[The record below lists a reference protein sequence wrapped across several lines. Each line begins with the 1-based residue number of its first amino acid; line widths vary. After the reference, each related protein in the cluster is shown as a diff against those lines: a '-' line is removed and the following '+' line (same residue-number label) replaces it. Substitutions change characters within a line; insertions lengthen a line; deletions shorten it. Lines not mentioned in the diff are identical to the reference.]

1 MQECE
6 NQKRITAVA
15 IGDFDG
21 MHRAHNIV
29 CTGAEQ
35 VVIYCVHNRFSL
47 LQKSIFQRRYP
58 TAVFADFN
66 AIRNMEGRQFME
78 DVLIG
83 QFGAGMVLC
92 GFNFRFGKNA
102 AWDAMRLRA
111 YLEDRGI
118 WVRILEHQDYQGAPI
133 SSTRIRAA
141 VQAGEMEQAA
151 AMLGYNFTFENP
163 VLHGDAR
170 GRTIGYPHHQP
181 AVPGWIGAAQV
192 RCV

>member
-35 VVIYCVHNRFSL
+35 VIIYCVHNRFSL
-47 LQKSIFQRRYP
+47 LQKSIFHRRYP
-58 TAVFADFN
+58 TAVFADFD
-66 AIRNMEGRQFME
+66 AIRNMEGRQFVE

-83 QFGAGMVLC
+83 RFGAGMVLC

-111 YLEDRGI
+111 YLGH
-118 WVRILEHQDYQGAPI
+118 LGAYLGAPGLPG
-133 SSTRIRAA
+133 RAY
-141 VQAGEMEQAA
+141 QFYPYSGGGAGRR
-151 AMLGYNFTFENP
+151 
-163 VLHGDAR
+163 D
-170 GRTIGYPHHQP
+170 
-181 AVPGWIGAAQV
+181 GAGGGHAGLQLYF
-192 RCV
+192 

>member
-35 VVIYCVHNRFSL
+35 VIIYCVHNRFSL

-66 AIRNMEGRQFME
+66 AIRNMEGRQFVE

-83 QFGAGMVLC
+83 RFGAGMVLC

-111 YLEDRGI
+111 YLEDRGAPGLPG
-118 WVRILEHQDYQGAPI
+118 RADQFYPYSGGGAG
-133 SSTRIRAA
+133 RRDG
-141 VQAGEMEQAA
+141 AGGGHAG
-151 AMLGYNFTFENP
+151 L
-163 VLHGDAR
+163 
-170 GRTIGYPHHQP
+170 
-181 AVPGWIGAAQV
+181 
-192 RCV
+192 

>member
-35 VVIYCVHNRFSL
+35 VIIYCVHNRFSL

-66 AIRNMEGRQFME
+66 AIRNMEGRQFVE

-83 QFGAGMVLC
+83 RFGAGMVLC

-118 WVRILEHQDYQGAPI
+118 WVRILEHQDYQGAPFYPY
-133 SSTRIRAA
+133 SGGG
-141 VQAGEMEQAA
+141 AGRR
-151 AMLGYNFTFENP
+151 
-163 VLHGDAR
+163 D
-170 GRTIGYPHHQP
+170 
-181 AVPGWIGAAQV
+181 GAGGGHAGLQLYF
-192 RCV
+192 

>member
-35 VVIYCVHNRFSL
+35 VIIYCVHNRFSL
-47 LQKSIFQRRYP
+47 LQKSIFHRRYP
-58 TAVFADFN
+58 TAVFADFD
-66 AIRNMEGRQFME
+66 AIRNMEGRQFVE

-83 QFGAGMVLC
+83 RFGAGMVLC

-151 AMLGYNFTFENP
+151 GHAGLQLYF
-163 VLHGDAR
+163 
-170 GRTIGYPHHQP
+170 
-181 AVPGWIGAAQV
+181 
-192 RCV
+192 

>member
-35 VVIYCVHNRFSL
+35 VIIYCVHNRFSL

-66 AIRNMEGRQFME
+66 AIRNMEGRQFVE

-83 QFGAGMVLC
+83 RFGAGMVLC

-102 AWDAMRLRA
+102 AWA
-111 YLEDRGI
+111 
-118 WVRILEHQDYQGAPI
+118 HF
-133 SSTRIRAA
+133 S
-141 VQAGEMEQAA
+141 QA
-151 AMLGYNFTFENP
+151 
-163 VLHGDAR
+163 
-170 GRTIGYPHHQP
+170 
-181 AVPGWIGAAQV
+181 
-192 RCV
+192 